1 METFFS
7 SGVRPDHF
15 DNHHHVAYRHPTLL
29 RLFLGLARQHSGPAR
44 PPLVA
49 NLDPTDIL
57 RGTSKDR
64 ADWFGENAP
73 RMLGESNA
81 WHPDRLYASFHGERA
96 TLPTLLA
103 ILEALPPGSSEIIC
117 HPGRVHDLL
126 RRRSGHIVQRESEL
140 AIPTSPQLR
149 EAMKRGGI
157 DLVRYAG
164 LSA

>member
-1 METFFS
+1 METLFS

-15 DNHHHVAYRHPTLL
+15 DNYHHVAYRHPTLL
-29 RLFLGLARQHSGPAR
+29 RLFLGLARQHGCPAR

-49 NLDPTDIL
+49 NLDPADIL
-57 RGTSKDR
+57 RGASKNR

-81 WHPDRLYASFHGERA
+81 HHPDRRHASFHGERA
-96 TLPTLLA
+96 TLP
-103 ILEALPPGSSEIIC
+103 ALPPGRSEIMC
-117 HPGRVHDLL
+117 HPGQAKGGL
-126 RRRSGHIVQRESEL
+126 RRRGGHIVQRESEL
-140 AIPTSPQLR
+140 AIPASPQVR
-149 EAMKRGGI
+149 EALKLGGI